1 MIFSD
6 KRCIQNRVIQVQE
19 ISENNYKAH
28 RRQPLNF
35 DDIKKKISKKK
46 NSKTFDQSEMKAY

>member
-6 KRCIQNRVIQVQE
+6 KQCILNRVLQAQE
-19 ISENNYKAH
+19 ISENNYKGN

-35 DDIKKKISKKK
+35 DDIKKNFQKK